1 MNRDEKINKI
11 MSKMEDF
18 INNFDE
24 LATMN
29 CSYTE
34 ILIINYYIKYLESL
48 VNCYDSIISK
58 CGNSNER

>member
-1 MNRDEKINKI
+1 MKDEKINKI

-24 LATMN
+24 RASIN

-34 ILIINYYIKYLESL
+34 ILIINYYIKYLGSL
-48 VNCYDSIISK
+48 INCYDSIISK
-58 CGNSNER
+58 CGDSNER

>member
-1 MNRDEKINKI
+1 MYDEKINKI
-11 MSKMEDF
+11 MNKMEDF

-24 LATMN
+24 RASMK

-34 ILIINYYIKYLESL
+34 ILIINYYIKYLRSL

-58 CGNSNER
+58 CGDSNER